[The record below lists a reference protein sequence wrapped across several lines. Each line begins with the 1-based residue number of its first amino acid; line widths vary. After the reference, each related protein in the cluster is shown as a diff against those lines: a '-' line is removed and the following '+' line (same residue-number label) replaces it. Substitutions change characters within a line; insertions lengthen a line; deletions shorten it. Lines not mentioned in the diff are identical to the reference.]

1 MADPLVI
8 SALSKKRAEVDG
20 EIRKLQKRLGELRS
34 DLASIDHAI
43 RIFDPSASPEL
54 ILPKFKRPAPE
65 YFRRGAFSREVLET
79 LRSADKGLTPREIAE
94 RVAAKHQLSAD
105 TTESMNMFIQR
116 VRTVLTSHKE
126 ALVCKQVGAAFEW
139 RVAEAPAAGAL

>member
-1 MADPLVI
+1 MAEPLVI
-8 SALSKKRAEVDG
+8 FALSKKRAEVDG

-43 RIFDPSASPEL
+43 KIFDPSAAPEL

-65 YFRRGAFSREVLET
+65 HFRRGAFSREVLET

-94 RVAAKHQLSAD
+94 RIAGKHQLSTD
-105 TTESMNMFIQR
+105 TTANMNMFIQR
-116 VRTVLTSHKE
+116 VRTILNTHKAALTCE
-126 ALVCKQVGAAFEW
+126 QVGAAFEW
-139 RVAEAPAAGAL
+139 QVKR